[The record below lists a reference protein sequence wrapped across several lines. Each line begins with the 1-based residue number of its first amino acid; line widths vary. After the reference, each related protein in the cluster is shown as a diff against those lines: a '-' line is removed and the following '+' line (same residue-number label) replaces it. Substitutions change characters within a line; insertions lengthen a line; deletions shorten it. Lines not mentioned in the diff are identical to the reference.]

1 MLPAAVTCSYA
12 FMLPVAT
19 PPNAIVFSAAKM
31 NPIHMV
37 ILYRS
42 VMTLIVQFDWWNAQI
57 KAGFLMNIVCVVI
70 ICFMMEFYGNALFDI
85 YTFPD
90 WANSTTIP
98 TASPCI
104 LVIKTGKRWETA
116 TTSAV
121 WPPDTE
127 TKCPV
132 SQVDRPVGFSIIT
145 LQKFKWNFFINFGQ
159 GSPRHWRVVPM
170 PGS

>member
-1 MLPAAVTCSYA
+1 
-12 FMLPVAT
+12 
-19 PPNAIVFSAAKM
+19 
-31 NPIHMV
+31 
-37 ILYRS
+37 
-42 VMTLIVQFDWWNAQI
+42 
-57 KAGFLMNIVCVVI
+57 MNIVCVVI

-159 GSPRHWRVVPM
+159 GSPRH
-170 PGS
+170 